1 MLSYSPGVT
10 GDRDHRRKY
19 RGPGSRNN
27 RYSVGDTLFLSGMQL
42 GLICQGSAGQLL
54 IQPPVLTLIATSHLL
69 WFLSFVLVQFIRYL
83 NIIELNM
90 DELLSKHR
98 KEQKDLQGRITQ
110 KKKSATKKTRKGIN
124 DDCDRLQQELN
135 EKHKAEIAQLNGEP
149 TSPVDGLEDL
159 SIEESGEKD
168 SSQDAPKENNTPDTT
183 SSPAPSQ
190 PPSAGNT
197 KKPNRQKA
205 RLARRAAEQA
215 AQTELAHEEAS
226 KQTDHRGNEKEIMD
240 GVFKRLNLKEI
251 EVNPDGHCLYSAVA
265 NQLDE
270 SGLGLKPD
278 PNRIA
283 LQPTTVSRVETV
295 SSPKHDGYRAIRAVT
310 ADFIVDHK
318 DDFEAFMEEPFD
330 QYTRKI
336 KLTAEWGGQL
346 ELLAIARAYGV
357 DINVIQADGRIEKI
371 ESGDMESFDEEERNK
386 RVIWLAYYRHT
397 YGLGE
402 HYNALVK
409 QS

>member
-1 MLSYSPGVT
+1 
-10 GDRDHRRKY
+10 
-19 RGPGSRNN
+19 
-27 RYSVGDTLFLSGMQL
+27 MQL

-149 TSPVDGLEDL
+149 TPPVDGLEDL
-159 SIEESGEKD
+159 SLEESDEKD
-168 SSQDAPKENNTPDTT
+168 SSQDAPKENNNPDTT

-190 PPSAGNT
+190 PPSTGNT

-226 KQTDHRGNEKEIMD
+226 RQTDHRGNEKEIMD
-240 GVFKRLNLKEI
+240 SVCKRLNLKEI

-371 ESGDMESFDEEERNK
+371 ECGDMESFDEEERNK